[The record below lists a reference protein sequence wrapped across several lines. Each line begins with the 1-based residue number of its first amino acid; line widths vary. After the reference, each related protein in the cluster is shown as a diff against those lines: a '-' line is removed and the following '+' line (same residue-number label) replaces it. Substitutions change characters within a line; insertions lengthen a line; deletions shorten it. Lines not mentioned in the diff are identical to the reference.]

1 MSTTG
6 KINTV
11 VQQSAA
17 LVGRKK
23 GFPSQPQPSIES
35 QSQLT
40 DDQSTT
46 SSSVLTTWSNRKP
59 DDIWYC
65 HCCTAKNTFAVDK
78 CRVCGR
84 PESYAMPGYHL
95 PFHGDNAKVYR
106 PSQIINVLEDVHE
119 VDSEKWTALHSA
131 CAQGNVL
138 IVKQLLKYKS
148 QIEAVTDKGHTPI
161 HLAVHSGSVEC
172 VQELIR
178 RSANVNVSTYTDKTT
193 PLHMAAEMGYA
204 KTTQMLIQAAADV
217 HALNILQRTPLHCA
231 AISGRSDIA
240 LLLLRSGAK
249 LHALDVHGWEPCQ
262 IAELFSHTE
271 LQELLIREGMT
282 EKQAVMKDLPPAK
295 WHSDVWHQVVKM
307 QTQRR
312 YEYQHASEKIEEEQ
326 EQIKL
331 LQENARKKRHLEH
344 ALEDANPSSNSSL
357 ASSHRGT
364 ASGSASPLSRA
375 GSSIASSGPGFTY
388 KNKTIKYFS

>member
-1 MSTTG
+1 MSLSG
-6 KINTV
+6 KLSKIPSSAV
-11 VQQSAA
+11 VA
-17 LVGRKK
+17 KK
-23 GFPSQPQPSIES
+23 KDDPLDRDL

-46 SSSVLTTWSNRKP
+46 NSSVLTSWSNRRP
-59 DDIWYC
+59 DDIWHC
-65 HCCTAKNTFAVDK
+65 HCCSAKNTFAVDK
-78 CRVCGR
+78 CKVCGR
-84 PESYAMPGYHL
+84 PESYALSGYHL
-95 PFHGDNAKVYR
+95 PFHGNNSKVYR
-106 PSQIINVLEDVHE
+106 PSQIINVLVDVHE

-148 QIEAVTDKGHTPI
+148 QLEAVTDKGHTPM
-161 HLAVHSGSVEC
+161 HLAVYSGSVEC
-172 VQELIR
+172 VEELIR
-178 RSANVNVSTYTDKTT
+178 KAANVNVSTYTDRTT
-193 PLHMAAEMGYA
+193 PLHMAAEMGFA
-204 KTTQMLIQAAADV
+204 KITQMLIVAGADV

-249 LHALDVHGWEPCQ
+249 LHAVDAHSWEPCQ
-262 IAELFSHTE
+262 IAELFSHSE

-295 WHSDVWHQVVKM
+295 WHNDVWHQVVKM

-312 YEYQHASEKIEEEQ
+312 YEYQHEAEKAQEEQ
-326 EQIKL
+326 ERILQI
-331 LQENARKKRHLEH
+331 QENARKKRQLEL
-344 ALEDANPSSNSSL
+344 ALEDANPSSSSSL
-357 ASSHRGT
+357 ASGTYRGGRST
-364 ASGSASPLSRA
+364 ASRTSSTIAPSAA
-375 GSSIASSGPGFTY
+375 GYVY